1 MLYEGMSNKIKIKKK
16 LIIEGLLAL
25 FVAISPLLFYSYK
38 YIPANSSDSWT
49 FLGITFTNNGFTDVS
64 VALYFYLSKLIPL
77 ALLVVWY
84 ITSKNWWYHVLLIP
98 IAMYSFQLFN
108 VISEDTKKIDENEI
122 LYLLAVCMVVIPI
135 VYFIRVKLFDK
146 HVHGIDLEA
155 MDAELKAYREKEK
168 LSSNKPYPFESN
180 SSKTINGDNPNDQ
193 ATSNSTKSDNF
204 IELFQGKLEKL
215 FDIKL

>member
-1 MLYEGMSNKIKIKKK
+1 MSNKIKIKKK

-38 YIPANSSDSWT
+38 YIPVNSSNSWT

-168 LSSNKPYPFESN
+168 LSSNKPYPFEGTSSN
-180 SSKTINGDNPNDQ
+180 TMVGD
-193 ATSNSTKSDNF
+193 TSNTEKTASSSTKSDTIF
-204 IELFQGKLEKL
+204 ELFQGKLEKL